1 MDSVFAVLE
10 LTPISGSWI
19 LSKSVGILICFLEA
33 FTFYG
38 HSFFQMKILVADK
51 ISSVGV
57 DFLKKQEGFEVI
69 EIFDLPK
76 EERQAKLLELAP
88 EVSAIIVR
96 SDSKVTKEVIESASL
111 LKAVGRA
118 GVGVDNIDIEAATDR
133 GVIVMNTPGGNTVA
147 TAELT
152 FTHMLCGARPI
163 SQASASMKQG
173 RWDRKILTGSELLRK
188 TLGVC
193 GLGRIGAE
201 VAKRAKAFGM
211 EVIAYD
217 PYLTQ
222 SKADLLEIRAVQL
235 DELLQKSD
243 FITVHMPL
251 TDQTKHMIDEAAF
264 AKMKDGV
271 RIFNCARGGIIK
283 EAALLEALKS
293 GKVAA
298 AGLDV
303 YESEPLADDHPFRSV
318 DNLNLTPHLGA
329 STVEAQES
337 VGIEIAEVITDAI
350 KGGTIRN
357 AINMPA
363 MDGETLKKLGPYLN
377 LCDRLGTL
385 VQQLAL
391 DQVEQVTL
399 TYFGK
404 IVDLDVDAITRS
416 GLKGFLKNI
425 SGSNV
430 NFVNALTLI
439 ERLGIE
445 VETIKSSVET
455 DYTELIRV
463 EATCRD
469 GSSVFAEGTLLGKA
483 DSPRV
488 VNINGREV
496 EVEPSGH
503 LLIVANSD
511 ELGIVGKLGTIIG
524 QDGVNIAAMSLS
536 RNKVGGVALNI
547 AVLDSPLSDAA
558 IKEIRSVEAI
568 KQAKVVHLES

>member
-1 MDSVFAVLE
+1 
-10 LTPISGSWI
+10 
-19 LSKSVGILICFLEA
+19 
-33 FTFYG
+33 
-38 HSFFQMKILVADK
+38 MKILVADK